1 MSDTVVLPQS
11 PVAGPQPGDIIAGR
25 YRLERELGRGAMG
38 MVWAAMHT
46 TLGQRVAIKL
56 IATDKAQSG
65 EARQRFGLEAKAAAR
80 LRSRHVVQV
89 YDDGETPDGTPYI
102 VMEYLD
108 GQTLEERLEAQ
119 RDMGLGEAVRIAT
132 HIGRALARAHAQGV
146 VHRDL
151 KSGNIFI
158 AKTDDDELGWV
169 AKVLDFGV
177 AKVLNEPSAT
187 RTGTIVGTPL
197 FMSPEQIR
205 GASHVDHRADLYSLG
220 MVFYNM
226 VTGSHAFD
234 GPSYSDVLVAICTQ
248 SLPDIRTV
256 APWLPVTLGAWFD
269 KACAR
274 ERDERF
280 QSADEMIEALQQA
293 AGPGSRLTRPS
304 VPDEIGG
311 PSGTLVGYVP
321 PHAAATLLASEF
333 SHPAPSIAH
342 APPTPHAEA
351 PRPAERSPASARH
364 AAAPRRDGS
373 PPSSQRHTTLRST
386 PTDPMAAAV
395 ARPRHGLWLW
405 AASGVGLAVASV
417 ALVVMVLRTSAWL
430 RAPSRAESTHATEAA
445 TSLEHASPA
454 EHAPNMASRVATATP
469 AAANEPPPSVA
480 APAEPRGAAAP
491 TTASPAVAA
500 PVKPASAAYAPA
512 THRPSSS
519 ARRTDPLTGP
529 APRAATVPA
538 AATAK
543 PVAAAT
549 KPPPAAA
556 APDMGF

>member
-11 PVAGPQPGDIIAGR
+11 PLAGPQPGDIIAGR

-56 IATDKAQSG
+56 IAGDKARSS
-65 EARQRFGLEAKAAAR
+65 EARHRFGLEAKAAAR

-108 GQTLEERLEAQ
+108 GQTLEERLETQ
-119 RDMGLGEAVRIAT
+119 PDMGLGEAVRIAS
-132 HIGRALARAHAQGV
+132 HVGRALARAHAQGI

-151 KSGNIFI
+151 KSGHIFI
-158 AKTDDDELGWV
+158 AKSDDDELGWV

-256 APWLPVTLGAWFD
+256 APWLPPALGLWFD

-293 AGPGSRLTRPS
+293 AGPGTRLSRPS

-311 PSGTLVGYVP
+311 PSGTLHGHVP
-321 PHAAATLLASEF
+321 PHTASTLLASEF
-333 SHPAPSIAH
+333 RHPATSIAN
-342 APPTPHAEA
+342 APSTPQPARGADAPRSTARSADA
-351 PRPAERSPASARH
+351 PRPSTPGARH
-364 AAAPRRDGS
+364 AEVHVAVHEQA
-373 PPSSQRHTTLRST
+373 PPSSRRTTLRST
-386 PTDPMAAAV
+386 PPDPV
-395 ARPRHGLWLW
+395 HYVKPPARTSLWVW
-405 AASGVGLAVASV
+405 AASGAGLAVATVLFVVV
-417 ALVVMVLRTSAWL
+417 ALRVSAWL
-430 RAPSRAESTHATEAA
+430 RGPAPKTEPVHAATTAESAARPPATEPARADVEPRTKVTAPVAAIPVPAVATSPAPPTVAPAAPLAA
-445 TSLEHASPA
+445 TSTHHTSTPVRRAAPLAPPA
-454 EHAPNMASRVATATP
+454 PRA
-469 AAANEPPPSVA
+469 VA
-480 APAEPRGAAAP
+480 APAPPKPLAAA
-491 TTASPAVAA
+491 
-500 PVKPASAAYAPA
+500 
-512 THRPSSS
+512 
-519 ARRTDPLTGP
+519 
-529 APRAATVPA
+529 
-538 AATAK
+538 AK
-543 PVAAAT
+543 
-549 KPPPAAA
+549 PPAAPA